1 MRPQRSGFSP
11 LRLADHNL
19 VHTQHLHSSP
29 QPVKLKNSHYACC
42 GKWNCEDE
50 DSGRMLPGHSPDHQA
65 PSGNPKAKAIGAEA
79 ARRKPSLHHHGSPE
93 PPQPHRG
100 TDGAP
105 GQALASDQTAR
116 ETSNQHSSHSSIWL
130 QSVASLHLHDSPSSP
145 GLQHP
150 TWFYTLLSTA
160 HLS

>member
-1 MRPQRSGFSP
+1 MF
-11 LRLADHNL
+11 
-19 VHTQHLHSSP
+19 
-29 QPVKLKNSHYACC
+29 
-42 GKWNCEDE
+42 
-50 DSGRMLPGHSPDHQA
+50 PGHSPDHQA
-65 PSGNPKAKAIGAEA
+65 PSGNPKAKAIGAGA

-105 GQALASDQTAR
+105 GQALASDQTSR
-116 ETSNQHSSHSSIWL
+116 ETSNQHSGHSSIWL

-150 TWFYTLLSTA
+150 AQLYSLCSTVHLGELMKLLLLSDLPA
-160 HLS
+160 PRPLAARERNSRRQNLDPGP